1 MKQAFLKF
9 EHWTSLL
16 SMAAACAMMVVAA
29 SLAVFQIIT
38 RFVLE
43 QPAEWSEILIRFS
56 LIWMVFLGIPTAF
69 RQGAM
74 VSVDVLY
81 RWSPPKIRR
90 VLDWVVCLA
99 ALALIAVIIWWGWDY
114 TQRGSV
120 QSMAGLE
127 NVSMFWAYLAMPVG
141 GLFCVIGIIGNL
153 VDPQRHELETA
164 Q

>member
-1 MKQAFLKF
+1 
-9 EHWTSLL
+9 
-16 SMAAACAMMVVAA
+16 MMVACLMLVIA
-29 SLAVFQIIT
+29 SGLGMFQIIT

-43 QPAEWSEILIRFS
+43 QPAEWSEILIRLS
-56 LIWMVFLGIPTAF
+56 LIWMVFMGIPMAF

-90 VLDWVVCLA
+90 VLDWFVCLA
-99 ALALIAVIIWWGWDY
+99 ALALIAVIVWWGWDY
-114 TQRGSV
+114 SLRGRV

-127 NVSMFWAYLAMPVG
+127 SISMFWGYLALPVG
-141 GLFCVIGIIGNL
+141 ALFCIVGIIGNL
-153 VDPQRHELETA
+153 VDPQRMELETA